1 MEEQLVDYLHYL
13 QIERGLSNNTRR
25 SYERDLKIRSLLQ
38 EQGLHSWDEVDR
50 YMITEFL
57 QSLHEEQ
64 QASASVIR
72 MISSLRG
79 FHQFYV
85 KNA

>member
-38 EQGLHSWDEVDR
+38 EQGLHSGTKLTV
-50 YMITEFL
+50 T
-57 QSLHEEQ
+57 
-64 QASASVIR
+64 
-72 MISSLRG
+72 
-79 FHQFYV
+79 
-85 KNA
+85 

>member
-25 SYERDLKIRSLLQ
+25 SYERDLKKYVAFLQ

-50 YMITEFL
+50 YTKNSKL
-57 QSLHEEQ
+57 QQ
-64 QASASVIR
+64 V
-72 MISSLRG
+72 
-79 FHQFYV
+79 
-85 KNA
+85 

>member
-1 MEEQLVDYLHYL
+1 MQEQLVDYLHYL

-25 SYERDLKIRSLLQ
+25 SNERDLKKYVAFLQ
-38 EQGLHSWDEVDR
+38 EQGLHSLVEVDR

-64 QASASVIR
+64 Q
-72 MISSLRG
+72 
-79 FHQFYV
+79 
-85 KNA
+85 

>member
-25 SYERDLKIRSLLQ
+25 SYERDLKKYVAFLQ

-50 YMITEFL
+50 YMITEFAIP
-57 QSLHEEQ
+57 SRRT
-64 QASASVIR
+64 ASFSKCD
-72 MISSLRG
+72 SDD
-79 FHQFYV
+79 F
-85 KNA
+85 